1 MKGTVALGGLLA
13 AALCAS
19 GCPDLRINRP
29 QVSGNH
35 PIAAPSF
42 SADIQPILTQSCATS
57 GACHSGAT
65 SQLGLNLDAG
75 QAFGNLVNVAAVLDP
90 SLRRVNPSKPD
101 SSFLIFMME
110 GNAAKRS
117 GGRQMPLSGTALP
130 TEVIQTMKNWI
141 TNGAPNN

>member
-19 GCPDLRINRP
+19 ACPDLRINRP

-42 SADIQPILTQSCATS
+42 TTDIQPILTQSCATS
-57 GACHSGAT
+57 SACHSGAT
-65 SQLGLNLDAG
+65 PQLGLDLDAG
-75 QAFGNLVNVAAVLDP
+75 QSYGGLVNVVAVLDP
-90 SLRRVNPSKPD
+90 SLQRVNPTKPD
-101 SSFLIFMME
+101 SSFFILMME
-110 GNAAKRS
+110 GDAAKRS
-117 GGRQMPLSGTALP
+117 GGRRMPLSGTPLP
-130 TEVIQTMKNWI
+130 VAVIQTMKNWI